1 MNKPLLSDDELFG
14 EAVTPEVTP
23 RSALPAPKHL
33 NDFVLGTELISD
45 NELFGEPP
53 SVRAD
58 AGRGP
63 AWEET
68 GRSNPGSVS
77 DQAAVSA
84 IRNGTGYIPDGQPG
98 NPEGTA
104 VGRALER
111 GWIGLT
117 MTPDAL
123 ALRKAEG
130 LLDQATKG
138 PGTTGGYNTQADQ
151 LEADAAAYEEA
162 LPALEAA
169 DPEQAAFLREEI
181 ASLRKKAELARAMA
195 EGASA
200 TGAQERAKAE
210 FDAFLP
216 DAAKAAISLA
226 EKGRKRSELPFS
238 ATSEDFQKELAG
250 VPDTFWDTMSVLA
263 RNPLGG
269 AAFLGEV
276 VVEGA
281 PAIGGAAAAAAVTRN
296 PTLAAGILAGG
307 SAAQEYGLSVNEFLD
322 ENGVKLETP
331 DDAAALLNDPKLLAE
346 ANERGLGRALAIA
359 AFEMIGQGIAGRV
372 ASGVKGAVADTAA
385 QGATGA
391 GGEAAA
397 RAVTGQE
404 MSAKEITIEG
414 LAEGVTAPAE
424 IAIAAAEGKPSNAA
438 EAAEIEKAWKPVE
451 SGPTKVGAAPLEA
464 DASAA
469 LTEQTT
475 PTPGHAAAATEVTP
489 EQAAALKGKAVDI
502 VAAGRKKKEDEKKAS
517 GKPETAPVTP
527 SGSAGSSA
535 PAAEGTTSPKPSPE
549 AAGDT
554 IETVP
559 EAPATLDAQ
568 NAALLDP
575 KDKRKAVFIPNSSY
589 EAGTAVEPEGRT
601 VGKLVVDEGVIFF
614 NKAKGYTLNDVRA
627 LHKSGRLGTVLG
639 LGEYTKADVANSAAA
654 GSPEVAV
661 TERTPEGVEVKAA
674 AGTTETAPEQ
684 AADLEEEK
692 SEGNTVQV
700 ESPAKVLL
708 DRINALQAARV
719 APPAKPEVTPEVT
732 PEGNAPMSAAAQALA
747 DIEAAS
753 LPPPTKPAP
762 TKPAPT
768 KTPKVAAAVEKAKK
782 AAAQAAPKPEPKPE
796 PRVEQELVFED
807 GTKSRVEVD
816 PETGKRRVIRTS
828 AETEAATEEFN
839 AGVTARAA
847 EDNKA
852 EKAKAVSEKRAGKRA
867 AKMEEIETKARE
879 GKFESAADE
888 AEARARAGGRNLMR
902 AEVGQ
907 ARTDGRVAAEL
918 LESAPEEYTPVT
930 DKGGRAALQ
939 DRLATTIASATDK
952 GFKFLK
958 KSTYDTNTD
967 AYVWLHDA
975 KMMLGKLRSGK
986 ATKDEID
993 AFLIDEQAVRRG
1005 EGELLRKRRLA
1016 RGTEIKGGNKGDGNV
1031 DAIAEI
1037 TSSDPDEEEGFSE
1050 TSLDDANKDEPEA
1063 KNPAADTASA
1073 ADDAD
1078 KGAAMTPNKRRAAS
1092 LESAADEDIYA
1103 KELEKQGLT
1112 PREWRQL
1119 NDEDPARAK
1128 EVMEKAKKASVRS
1141 VSDEDRAAA
1150 EKYATPLTPEQ
1161 LEKFRKNKA
1170 EKTKAVSKA
1179 RDKTVHRQVDPS
1191 AARLELIKKV
1201 AAKRARTKMEQEL
1214 TDAIVAETT
1223 VGGLGPTFLR
1233 GHIQRF
1239 FNEVIIPAL
1248 GDVRANAY
1256 RKLFRHFHD
1265 TIVGLTKDTKVVFVE
1280 DSAFAE
1286 YDASMGGDGATTMGF
1301 YLDRTDTIVF
1311 PESVV
1316 DRVDFYHI
1324 LLHEMAHAASV
1335 HAMKQNPK
1343 LLRQLG
1349 ALRMAVEKAHPSLSK
1364 TYGLTDAFEFFSELI
1379 SNPDFQQ
1386 LLAATPL
1393 TDTARE
1399 RLRQNGWSRVIVS
1412 HLGSVWDAIKTLIGE
1427 ALGIPGLLADAG
1439 VGSDTVLAAALE
1451 TVEAILGKSEQAR
1464 RFAARNLDSDMK
1476 NDFSATFD
1484 VTGDRST
1491 GPRADGSFNAVFR
1504 AKHQEGLLSNKKR
1517 DPINIRDR
1525 LVKAGLPPKL
1535 AAEVAEE
1542 LRQAYGNTLTTK
1554 EVNEVAKQLK
1564 KAVTSLGN
1572 VAAAPAASVQEEVK
1586 AAEQAAVKRVE
1597 RIVSAPDF
1605 VPAKNPGSLG
1615 KLLGAMRLT
1624 HISAVSDRWFGE
1636 NNPVRAIEKIWNSR
1650 PTIKKARRAKMEVH
1664 IRSLHELR
1672 KTLKREGKSAQF
1684 DEFVDLLIAARTAN
1698 VHPDVALSDPKNAH
1712 MGKDNHLAGTWG
1724 RAQHGELAQRWRAMD
1739 PRLQAEWHSVLKMYS
1754 DAQNEMSRTLIRQ
1767 TMLAVGIEDA
1777 ALADRFFDGTET
1789 EADVELVTPTVA
1801 IHIKRAAQMT
1811 KVAGPYVD
1819 LARRGNWVV
1828 SAVTKAN
1835 GLDANGNPA
1844 GGHAVK
1850 GNPEGNKFEF
1860 TAPNGAK
1867 SPARGAA
1874 EARKAAKAFAALQDT
1889 DTKITTEW
1897 YDTKTGL
1904 TYGVEDDGTEVRIPG
1919 KDTDAARRFVVTVQT
1934 EHVEHT
1940 DSRAEARRK
1949 ARDLEAAG
1957 YKVKD
1962 ISEKSFERRN
1972 ANADIKSDQL
1982 RAIAETMDKHAST
1995 SKLTP
2000 RQQEELKNALHE
2012 ISLRWLGSTRIQ
2024 SHRLPARFVQGASR
2038 DVLRNMFEY
2047 ADSTAG
2053 YLTKMDTQADMDA
2066 ALKSLDSEV
2075 KRLRAL
2081 GVGKGGEGAK
2091 AIQNEIEKRVLDPK
2105 FDIADGMLA
2114 KWADRLAGSM
2124 FMRHLLSPAYTF
2136 INLTQPILWTAP
2148 TLIARYGEVKGTA
2161 AMIKAYATLTNVI
2174 TLWHGSL
2181 DTFKGIV
2188 GIKNRDYMEGVLRRL
2203 KDPDERQFI
2212 ADLMADG
2219 TIDVDAGLEIANEIQ
2234 DRSGIG
2240 GAVDALLDYMGGIA
2254 RALPSAAEAINRTVT
2269 ALAAYRLELAK
2280 SGDRN
2285 KASVAARDMVNDTQS
2300 RYSQSDQPAIFQSAP
2315 GRLLLQ
2321 FKKFGHGAYYML
2333 GKQLAGIFRGQNKLR
2348 SAKTL
2353 TYILAT
2359 HMLFAGISGLP
2370 WEPARIA
2377 AAFAKGA
2384 GITLYSWEDAQDAV
2398 EGMIAKSTDSE
2409 AMAEAAMYGLPRLVG
2424 VDISSRVGLD
2434 SLLTF
2439 GEPRSGK
2446 ENDIKAYF
2454 YNLVSG
2460 PSGDYLSDVL
2470 TGIGAM
2476 ADGQYGKAARSLVP
2490 AKIITD
2496 SVKAYQGYTSGE
2508 MSGPSAALQVAGLR
2522 SAEQARASDQKGA
2535 EIRAKSREQATR
2547 FGLMDDYV
2555 AARDMATITKLK
2567 GKIREFNASLPKDSR
2582 SRISIEN
2589 LEEKR
2594 REGFK
2599 K

>member
-84 IRNGTGYIPDGQPG
+84 IMNAEGPKPERKPTPFDDEGFASLAKRRYQQVAKGVAEVGAAIPEGLAIAGAHIDRQARKGSESLIPDA
-98 NPEGTA
+98 EK
-104 VGRALER
+104 LE
-111 GWIGLT
+111 
-117 MTPDAL
+117 
-123 ALRKAEG
+123 E
-130 LLDQATKG
+130 
-138 PGTTGGYNTQADQ
+138 
-151 LEADAAAYEEA
+151 EARAYEEYLGQVPEEERTYLEEQIKGLRGKA
-162 LPALEAA
+162 AQRRLLAETPSVTREVTPASERGVYGLGDDVRAFGEWLYGKP
-169 DPEQAAFLREEI
+169 DPRDDSFWA
-181 ASLRKKAELARAMA
+181 KVA
-195 EGASA
+195 EGA
-200 TGAQERAKAE
+200 
-210 FDAFLP
+210 
-216 DAAKAAISLA
+216 
-226 EKGRKRSELPFS
+226 
-238 ATSEDFQKELAG
+238 
-250 VPDTFWDTMSVLA
+250 
-263 RNPLGG
+263 
-269 AAFLGEV
+269 
-276 VVEGA
+276 
-281 PAIGGAAAAAAVTRN
+281 
-296 PTLAAGILAGG
+296 G
-307 SAAQEYGLSVNEFLD
+307 SAAGFATLMYLTGGAFGATAGVGMGAGAGATLNSAQIYREALESGADEETAIRAAGYGALVGMTEA
-322 ENGVKLETP
+322 VP
-331 DDAAALLNDPKLLAE
+331 IAAALRFIPAPVR
-346 ANERGLGRALAIA
+346 ERISGPIMGYL
-359 AFEMIGQGIAGRV
+359 GRV
-372 ASGVKGAVADTAA
+372 ALSAGEEAVQEGGNQLLNNIIASEHYDPNREYSEGVLESAAVGAVIGGGMGAA
-385 QGATGA
+385 LELSHNDRSPGIDQREVEKAW
-391 GGEAAA
+391 
-397 RAVTGQE
+397 
-404 MSAKEITIEG
+404 
-414 LAEGVTAPAE
+414 
-424 IAIAAAEGKPSNAA
+424 KPV
-438 EAAEIEKAWKPVE
+438 EKAWKPVE
-451 SGPTKVGAAPLEA
+451 SGPTKVGTAPLEA
-464 DASAA
+464 DTSAA

-527 SGSAGSSA
+527 SGSAEPSA

-639 LGEYTKADVANSAAA
+639 LGEYTKADVAKSAAA
-654 GSPEVAV
+654 GSPEVAI
-661 TERTPEGVEVKAA
+661 TERTPDGVEVKAA

-708 DRINALQAARV
+708 DRINALQAERV
-719 APPAKPEVTPEVT
+719 APPVKPEVTPEVT

-753 LPPPTKPAP
+753 IPAPTKPEPA
-762 TKPAPT
+762 KPAPT

-782 AAAQAAPKPEPKPE
+782 AAAKAAPKPEPKPE

-839 AGVTARAA
+839 AGVIARAA
-847 EDNKA
+847 EDTKA

-902 AEVGQ
+902 AEVEQ

-939 DRLATTIASATDK
+939 DRLAATIASAIDK
-952 GFKFLK
+952 GFKFLR

-1016 RGTEIKGGNKGDGNV
+1016 RGAEIKGGNKGDGNV
-1031 DAIAEI
+1031 DSIAEI
-1037 TSSDPDEEEGFSE
+1037 TSSDPDEAEGFSE
-1050 TSLDDANKDEPEA
+1050 TSLGDANKDEPEA

-1078 KGAAMTPNKRRAAS
+1078 KGAAVTPNKRRAAS

-1141 VSDEDRAAA
+1141 VSDEEKAAIA
-1150 EKYATPLTPEQ
+1150 AKYGATAKPKDTPQ
-1161 LEKFRKNKA
+1161 GNPGA
-1170 EKTKAVSKA
+1170 AV
-1179 RDKTVHRQVDPS
+1179 VHRVNRQVDPG

-1233 GHIQRF
+1233 DHIQRF
-1239 FNEVIIPAL
+1239 FDEVIIPAL
-1248 GDVRANAY
+1248 GDVRAGAY

-1286 YDASMGGDGATTMGF
+1286 YDASMGGDGVTTMGF

-1364 TYGLTDAFEFFSELI
+1364 TYGLTDTFEFFSELI

-1427 ALGIPGLLADAG
+1427 ALGIPGLLTDAG

-1504 AKHQEGLLSNKKR
+1504 AKHQEGLLPNKKR
-1517 DPINIRDR
+1517 DPINTRDR

-1572 VAAAPAASVQEEVK
+1572 TAAAPAASVQQEAK

-1698 VHPDVALSDPKNAH
+1698 VHPDVALNDPKNAH

-1724 RAQHGELAQRWRAMD
+1724 RAQHGKLAQRWRAMD

-1789 EADVELVTPTVA
+1789 EADVERITPTVA
-1801 IHIKRAAQMT
+1801 VHIKRAAQMT

-1828 SAVTKAN
+1828 SAITKAN

-1904 TYGVEDDGTEVRIPG
+1904 TYGVEDDGTEVRISS

-2148 TLIARYGEVKGTA
+2148 ALTARYGEVKGTA
-2161 AMIKAYATLTNVI
+2161 AMVKAYATLTNVI

-2188 GIKNRDYMEGVLRRL
+2188 GTKNRDYMEGVLRRL

-2269 ALAAYRLELAK
+2269 ALATYRLELAK
-2280 SGDRN
+2280 SNDRD

-2300 RYSQSDQPAIFQSAP
+2300 RYSQSDQPSIFQSAP

-2384 GITLYSWEDAQDAV
+2384 GVTLYSWEDAQDAV
-2398 EGMIAKSTDSE
+2398 EGMIAKSADSE

-2599 K
+2599 N